1 MTGAPRASAACARCA
16 WLAVTLLCS
25 TLARADPT
33 SEAGGDA
40 PAVAPQPGRP
50 DASRAAEPAELTRL
64 QRQLDSMGTASGCA
78 AVYGASKAQAW
89 INFGKY
95 ASAEGLPREVR
106 TAALGNGRALVES
119 LTRHAPVSHDTP
131 ELPRARHVRD
141 DLWRGIAGVEADGR
155 VCAAPKM
162 TAYCEVELAW
172 VGYEAG
178 AGGWRHAD
186 PYVRIAE
193 DYCGTAIRAQV
204 PPPPPAP
211 EPPAPV
217 AAAAPASASPPE
229 LSVLFPHN
237 RSRPGDIRRPGRA
250 RLRELAERW
259 KSGPH
264 GTIHLTGHADLTGHA
279 GYNLRLSERRA
290 RSVEHELVRLGIPL
304 EAMRIEAVGS
314 SRSIVRCGGSGETA
328 ERRRYLV
335 CLEPNRRVVAHIDGP

>member
-1 MTGAPRASAACARCA
+1 MTRARRASAACARGA
-16 WLAVTLLCS
+16 WLVITLLCS
-25 TLARADPT
+25 TVALADAEARA
-33 SEAGGDA
+33 DA

-50 DASRAAEPAELTRL
+50 GASRAAEPAELTQL

-78 AVYGASKAQAW
+78 AVYEASKAQAW

-95 ASAEGLPREVR
+95 ASAAQLPYEVR

-119 LTRHAPVSHDTP
+119 LIRHAPVSHDTP

-178 AGGWRHAD
+178 AGGWRHVD

-204 PPPPPAP
+204 SPPPSAP
-211 EPPAPV
+211 ELPAPV
-217 AAAAPASASPPE
+217 AAAAPEAESPPD
-229 LSVLFPHN
+229 LSVFFPHD
-237 RSRPGDIRRPGRA
+237 RSRRGDIRRPGRA
-250 RLRELAERW
+250 RLRELAGRW
-259 KSGPH
+259 QSGTHSP
-264 GTIHLTGHADLTGHA
+264 IQLIGHADLTGDA

-290 RSVEHELVRLGIPL
+290 RSVEHELVLLGIPL

-314 SRSIVRCGGSGETA
+314 ARSIVQCRRSGETA
-328 ERRRYLV
+328 ERRRYLA
-335 CLEPNRRVVAHIDGP
+335 CLEPNRRVVAHINGP